1 MAEQRRIDYTVGFKT
16 DKSGL
21 SQIKKSLEEI
31 RNLTQQD
38 VSQSMGV
45 ETSTAQK
52 NLQTARKEAIAVE
65 NAIRKAFNQKLNTVN
80 IDKFNQSLAQ
90 SKTSLAQVY
99 QNFSN
104 VGATGQNA
112 FRNLINQMT
121 NSNFQLKET
130 SSLMKEMGTTLMNTV
145 KWNIA
150 SSAVIQFLVP
160 FNRLM
165 DM

>member
-1 MAEQRRIDYTVGFKT
+1 MAEQRRYDYTIGFKT

-21 SQIKKSLEEI
+21 NQIKKSLEEI
-31 RNLTQQD
+31 RNL
-38 VSQSMGV
+38 SQNDLAKAMNID
-45 ETSTAQK
+45 TSTAQK
-52 NLQTARKEAIAVE
+52 NLLTARQEAVAVE
-65 NAIRKAFNQKLNTVN
+65 NAFRKAFNQKLNTVN

-99 QNFSN
+99 QNFSKI
-104 VGATGQNA
+104 GATGQNA

-130 SSLMKEMGTTLMNTV
+130 SSLIKEMGTTLMNTV

-150 SSAVIQFLVP
+150 
-160 FNRLM
+160 
-165 DM
+165 